1 MGTYTNYELA
11 VSIKD
16 SDKHKYNAKAIIS
29 HLRAEYYEANTALYE
44 DGTTANEAK
53 WYESDN
59 DMKEFSKKYPDVLFS
74 LSQTMEGEGD
84 DYDEDEEEFDDLEWT
99 TCFKDGQELSMDE
112 VYNLMKVYPSF

>member
-1 MGTYTNYELA
+1 
-11 VSIKD
+11 
-16 SDKHKYNAKAIIS
+16 
-29 HLRAEYYEANTALYE
+29 